1 MGRFLLLTHFLLSIS
16 ASLTVLRPR
25 PPPGSEQSVPR
36 EVQDGAHRLPQGL
49 WTSWWMRASEWIHTW
64 TVMSVNIFLSDSSSL
79 VLLLFFIFCSL
90 TFFFSIYYFPSTLV
104 VVKALHQDTVL
115 LPVVLLMHMAG
126 MISIYQALIDSL
138 AFGWLTAHHF
148 GWCSSWTWLSLNNLS
163 CFFGFFF
170 SRSFTDATQCLVEW
184 MFCFFF
190 SFFFFYDII
199 VWGESRGQVEENLEG
214 QQEQV
219 RL

>member
-49 WTSWWMRASEWIHTW
+49 WTRASEWIHTW

-79 VLLLFFIFCSL
+79 VLLLFLIFLL
-90 TFFFSIYYFPSTLV
+90 TLFFFSIYYFPSTLV

-115 LPVVLLMHMAG
+115 LPVVLLMHM
-126 MISIYQALIDSL
+126 ISIYQALIDSL

-148 GWCSSWTWLSLNNLS
+148 GWCSSWTWLSFNNLFV
-163 CFFGFFF
+163 CFFSLQEFHWRYSVSG
-170 SRSFTDATQCLVEW
+170 RI
-184 MFCFFF
+184 MFCFCFF
-190 SFFFFYDII
+190 TGLRKCTFEDDII